1 MEGTTHVIDV
11 TTADF
16 TKAVVDASLD
26 TPVLVDFWA
35 TWCGPCRALGPVLE
49 KLANE
54 YAGGFVLAKVDTD
67 REQALATQFQIRS
80 IPTVMLFK
88 GGKAVAGFPGA
99 LPEGQIRAFL
109 TQHGVTPGGR
119 TETWSADAATL
130 VAELRA
136 ALDAEPSR
144 TDLQLKLALSLAE
157 SGMDADARHALEAL
171 PASVYRDPAAVR
183 ARATLEL
190 RALVAARPDAD
201 AVRRGLEYVIAGEMS
216 AGVDVLLE
224 ALRDDHSDG
233 SPARTVLVTVLQTT
247 DDEEFVRETRR
258 RMARVLF

>member
-1 MEGTTHVIDV
+1 
-11 TTADF
+11 
-16 TKAVVDASLD
+16 
-26 TPVLVDFWA
+26 
-35 TWCGPCRALGPVLE
+35 
-49 KLANE
+49 
-54 YAGGFVLAKVDTD
+54 
-67 REQALATQFQIRS
+67 
-80 IPTVMLFK
+80 MLFK
-88 GGKAVAGFPGA
+88 GGKAVASFPGA

-109 TQHGVTPGGR
+109 SQHGVMPGGR
-119 TETWSADAATL
+119 TETWSADPTTR

-136 ALDAEPSR
+136 AIDTDTSR

-190 RALVAARPDAD
+190 RALATARPDAD
-201 AVRRGLEYVIAGEMS
+201 AVRRGLEHVMAGERA
-216 AGVDVLLE
+216 AGVDLLLE
-224 ALRDDHSDG
+224 ALRDDHSEE
-233 SPARTVLVTVLQTT
+233 SPARTALVALLQMT